1 MKKEISFLNEL
12 SVPPALASTP
22 GRLAND
28 AVTGDPEARERNE
41 LMSEFAEDLQA
52 LLQSFASLCEGL
64 HAPELDHWNLSQ
76 RKVIDALEKAIR
88 ETATVVDQVSAEFAV
103 PNQAQN
109 ACPHCIEK
117 TTH

>member
-1 MKKEISFLNEL
+1 M
-12 SVPPALASTP
+12 
-22 GRLAND
+22 
-28 AVTGDPEARERNE
+28 
-41 LMSEFAEDLQA
+41 
-52 LLQSFASLCEGL
+52 
-64 HAPELDHWNLSQ
+64 
-76 RKVIDALEKAIR
+76 IDALEKAIR